1 MLKVYNTLTGQK
13 EVFEPNTG
21 KKVKLFVCGVTPYD
35 FSHIGHARTY
45 LAFDMIA
52 KYLKQKGYR
61 VFYLQNVTD
70 IDDKIILRAQYQNI
84 APKALAKRFEKEYL
98 KDMKSLKI
106 DSVTKY
112 AKATHHIKE
121 IIAQIEK
128 LFKKGLAYQTRDGV
142 YYNIKNFK
150 DYGKLSQ
157 RTVEGAEDAVSRID
171 EDKEKKNKGDFC
183 LWKFSKPGEPS
194 WDFKTGKYL
203 GVAGPAFAKASAG
216 KPGWHI
222 EDTAIAEKFLGQQY
236 DIHGGAKDLIFP
248 HHEAEIAQ
256 MEAISG
262 KAPMAKYWL
271 HTGFLTVQG
280 GKMAKS
286 ENNFITIQDFL
297 KQHSARI
304 LRFLVLKN
312 HYRSPIDYT
321 ENTCLQVEKELTR
334 IDEFVA
340 KLQSQIF
347 TNSIREYSRIN
358 IRNYSRS
365 FEAAMEDDFNTP
377 KAVAVIFE
385 LMRRRDTL
393 DAKSALDFLKQIDKF
408 FGFIFWPRTKE
419 TIPEAVLNLV
429 KQRQVHREQGDWQKS
444 DELRKQIQAR
454 GWQIEDTAAGPK
466 LKRSN

>member
-216 KPGWHI
+216 KSGWHI

-393 DAKSALDFLKQIDKF
+393 DAKSALDFLKQI
-408 FGFIFWPRTKE
+408 
-419 TIPEAVLNLV
+419 
-429 KQRQVHREQGDWQKS
+429 H
-444 DELRKQIQAR
+444 
-454 GWQIEDTAAGPK
+454 
-466 LKRSN
+466 LKKKRLYPLPNRP

>member
-171 EDKEKKNKGDFC
+171 EDKEKKNKINP
-183 LWKFSKPGEPS
+183 K
-194 WDFKTGKYL
+194 
-203 GVAGPAFAKASAG
+203 
-216 KPGWHI
+216 
-222 EDTAIAEKFLGQQY
+222 
-236 DIHGGAKDLIFP
+236 
-248 HHEAEIAQ
+248 
-256 MEAISG
+256 
-262 KAPMAKYWL
+262 
-271 HTGFLTVQG
+271 
-280 GKMAKS
+280 
-286 ENNFITIQDFL
+286 
-297 KQHSARI
+297 R
-304 LRFLVLKN
+304 
-312 HYRSPIDYT
+312 
-321 ENTCLQVEKELTR
+321 KE
-334 IDEFVA
+334 
-340 KLQSQIF
+340 
-347 TNSIREYSRIN
+347 
-358 IRNYSRS
+358 
-365 FEAAMEDDFNTP
+365 
-377 KAVAVIFE
+377 
-385 LMRRRDTL
+385 
-393 DAKSALDFLKQIDKF
+393 
-408 FGFIFWPRTKE
+408 
-419 TIPEAVLNLV
+419 
-429 KQRQVHREQGDWQKS
+429 
-444 DELRKQIQAR
+444 
-454 GWQIEDTAAGPK
+454 
-466 LKRSN
+466 